1 MPKKQVQVFFHNNN
15 KEKTIGILK
24 RISAKIN
31 VNHNRNS
38 ILFFSK
44 LDVPIRW
51 VSKNFKV
58 HFVFLIDAPN
68 IFLGYLWPKGFENV
82 LFSSYM
88 VMVHFQPFFGFLI
101 GRVTQ
106 QFYQDLKKKLD
117 IQTSEI
123 RDLCLMKWLSE
134 ATLKIFHVF
143 GITKKW
149 NTY

>member
-1 MPKKQVQVFFHNNN
+1 MPKKQVQGFFHNNI

-68 IFLGYLWPKGFENV
+68 IFLGNLWPKVFENV
-82 LFSSYM
+82 LFSGYM

-106 QFYQDLKKKLD
+106 QFYQDLKKSWTFKL
-117 IQTSEI
+117 QKLEI
-123 RDLCLMKWLSE
+123 YVW
-134 ATLKIFHVF
+134 
-143 GITKKW
+143 W
-149 NTY
+149 NDSVKQL